1 MRGTRPRT
9 MARATEAAFAFLMSA
24 NSPTLM
30 DGAATSAVPFSSRG
44 LLITFFRCPPA
55 VTDRNANLERESS
68 KV

>member
-1 MRGTRPRT
+1 MRGTRTRT
-9 MARATEAAFAFLMSA
+9 MARATEAVFAFLMSA

-44 LLITFFRCPPA
+44 LLITFFRCPPG
-55 VTDRNANLERESS
+55 VTDINPSLEYENT